1 MALTKCELSKSFLRY
16 RGEIGTVPQVHK
28 IAWSDFEVAAQRPAR
43 RVDRQLLLHC
53 LHHIPVT
60 KHMDVRVTNTPGA
73 NWRRAQRA
81 VRRTEGRMAALAHP
95 CASRHRCIH
104 AHCPS
109 QILPPRP
116 LFLKAIVDSLFAWI
130 CCKLRAFSEL
140 PTHMDSLEE
149 QGRE

>member
-73 NWRRAQRA
+73 NWRRAQR
-81 VRRTEGRMAALAHP
+81 GPKAALAHP
-95 CASRHRCIH
+95 VLRGTCASLRNGPRAGWPLSHILVLRGTGASMHI
-104 AHCPS
+104 ARAKSCP
-109 QILPPRP
+109 R
-116 LFLKAIVDSLFAWI
+116 DH
-130 CCKLRAFSEL
+130 FS
-140 PTHMDSLEE
+140 
-149 QGRE
+149 